1 MTVENGFGNV
11 LLRDVYYAMWYGYP
25 IGIFRGATPRMAY
38 SIIAVSFKSAFVV
51 RLLFGYTNRYPDFSI
66 IQWRT

>member
-1 MTVENGFGNV
+1 MTVENGLGNV
-11 LLRDVYYAMWYGYP
+11 LLRDVYYAMWYGDP
-25 IGIFRGATPRMAY
+25 IEYLEVQRPGWH
-38 SIIAVSFKSAFVV
+38 IASSPSPLSAFVV